1 MSGKRP
7 RKTNFTADEIR
18 IILEEYEA
26 SQSTIEGKF
35 SPSITNAAKQA
46 LWENITLKVNA
57 LGVANRS
64 TKDIETKWKNLKSDA
79 KITHNEYKRYVN
91 GTGGGP
97 PTKPPTEA
105 QHKVISLFEGR
116 PSFEGLDGFSSS
128 SFIDDTDIQSNSIS
142 LDQPGPSSQNKLIE
156 NDVMLFSPPSKT
168 SQNPSTINKKKNI
181 LQSKKPSKKNKTST
195 LTIQRQCLIKELNI
209 QKAKLK
215 FQRLKN
221 KEVLLKIKNERR
233 HAELL
238 DLQKE
243 KAALELTLMN
253 TNFVYVDPT
262 EENINNNEQ

>member
-105 QHKVISLFEGR
+105 QHKSVKSNAY
-116 PSFEGLDGFSSS
+116 
-128 SFIDDTDIQSNSIS
+128 IQSNSIS
-142 LDQPGPSSQNKLIE
+142 LDQPGPSSHNKLIE

-168 SQNPSTINKKKNI
+168 NQNPSTINKKKNV
-181 LQSKKPSKKNKTST
+181 LQAKKPSKKNKTST

-233 HAELL
+233 HTELL

-243 KAALELTLMN
+243 KAALELTLMK